1 MWGRPEEK
9 IWSKNPKSI
18 VFSKTGVGERW
29 CCRRWE
35 MMVLPAGG
43 PELSCSVTPVTKIRG
58 WQKQLKG
65 RRESVQ
71 STKCKD
77 YTMWLS
83 SSHLLG
89 YFPLCLEAAGCP
101 GTLQGWLHL
110 LFSRLFVVEMSCALQ
125 SGLLDFKPS
134 LHRLKVTRVTMGMLS
149 NPTSVFQWISQFFN
163 FIFINYF
170 HPDHNFPS
178 FPLLLPVPLSDLP
191 SSPLPSTLL
200 PSLQKRAGLP
210 SLSEKL
216 IFKLG
221 AHTLS
226 SVYLM

>member
-1 MWGRPEEK
+1 
-9 IWSKNPKSI
+9 
-18 VFSKTGVGERW
+18 
-29 CCRRWE
+29 
-35 MMVLPAGG
+35 MVLPKGVT
-43 PELSCSVTPVTKIRG
+43 ELSCSVTPVTKIRG
-58 WQKQLKG
+58 RQQQLKR
-65 RRESVQ
+65 RRESLQ

-83 SSHLLG
+83 SSYLLG

-101 GTLQGWLHL
+101 GTLQGRLHL
-110 LFSRLFVVEMSCALQ
+110 LFSCLFVVEMSCALQ

-134 LHRLKVTRVTMGMLS
+134 LHHLKVTRVSMGMLS

-178 FPLLLPVPLSDLP
+178 FPLLLPTY
-191 SSPLPSTLL
+191 PLPHSHSFFLL
-200 PSLQKRAGLP
+200 SLQRRAGLP

-216 IFKLG
+216 IFKPG